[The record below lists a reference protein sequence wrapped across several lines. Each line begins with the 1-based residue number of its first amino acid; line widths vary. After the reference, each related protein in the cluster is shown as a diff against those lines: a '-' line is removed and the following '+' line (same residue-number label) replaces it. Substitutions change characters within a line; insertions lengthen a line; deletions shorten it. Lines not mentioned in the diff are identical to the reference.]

1 MKLYYL
7 ALILPPWKPRRSNLR
22 IHFFLKIHTYWTNKV
37 YLTTW
42 MAGALLEKFC
52 LIQKIEEVLNW
63 QKGSEMQSISQTH
76 SKINILIRMFLN
88 FLKKNKNKKKTCRN
102 MSLATILLVSCCKTR
117 KSQYFLDTYVL
128 FN

>member
-1 MKLYYL
+1 
-7 ALILPPWKPRRSNLR
+7 
-22 IHFFLKIHTYWTNKV
+22 
-37 YLTTW
+37 

-52 LIQKIEEVLNW
+52 LIQKREEVLNW

-88 FLKKNKNKKKTCRN
+88 FLKKTKTKKKRGN

-117 KSQYFLDTYVL
+117 KSQYFLDAYVL

>member
-1 MKLYYL
+1 
-7 ALILPPWKPRRSNLR
+7 
-22 IHFFLKIHTYWTNKV
+22 
-37 YLTTW
+37 

-52 LIQKIEEVLNW
+52 LIQKREEVLNW

-88 FLKKNKNKKKTCRN
+88 FLKKKKTCGN